1 MVAAV
6 SRIRTMV
13 HLIFSYQA
21 NVSWPAIILH
31 IFLFLTHHVNIKGFL
46 QVQLCKYTYA
56 FLFKKKE
63 RKWKKLS
70 RWSKPNW
77 WITEILND
85 KRDLLQ
91 ILQVIKYFDQT
102 RFIRSLLIC
111 NVAQQESRE
120 EKNMLR
126 LRRNVKII
134 WKMCGQITGGRT
146 HWGKTET
153 FFPSSLAEQPVS
165 ASEGLLFLTGRRC
178 QP

>member
-1 MVAAV
+1 M
-6 SRIRTMV
+6 
-13 HLIFSYQA
+13 
-21 NVSWPAIILH
+21 
-31 IFLFLTHHVNIKGFL
+31 
-46 QVQLCKYTYA
+46 
-56 FLFKKKE
+56 E
-63 RKWKKLS
+63 KLS
-70 RWSKPNW
+70 WWSKPNW

-91 ILQVIKYFDQT
+91 ILQVIKYFGQT
-102 RFIRSLLIC
+102 LFITGLLIC

-153 FFPSSLAEQPVS
+153 FFPILPCRAAGQRLGGFVVPNRPTLPALISLNNQTA
-165 ASEGLLFLTGRRC
+165 GRGPRRRRGRDSC
-178 QP
+178 HEKMSLPGRHGGS

>member
-21 NVSWPAIILH
+21 KVSWPAIILH

-56 FLFKKKE
+56 FLFKTE

-77 WITEILND
+77 WIPGILNE

-102 RFIRSLLIC
+102 RFIRRLLIC
-111 NVAQQESRE
+111 NVAQQEDRE
-120 EKNMLR
+120 EKNMKKRTDKMRQRCVDRSQVDGHTEVKQR
-126 LRRNVKII
+126 L
-134 WKMCGQITGGRT
+134 
-146 HWGKTET
+146 